1 MKIAYFI
8 AFKLCWL
15 ALVYWQYLLMLP
27 VLLYWGLAMM
37 RLQRKARL
45 AVLLLTLC
53 GVLLDSVLVASGWLN
68 FTGSTL
74 LPLWMM
80 LLWACFALMLV
91 QVLADL
97 LRTWWLAAVFGAV
110 GGPLA
115 YWGGSVLGGQLIY
128 QPELELSLLL
138 ALCWSLLLAVF
149 VHYRFLWSKQDET
162 LLLEIKAAGG

>member
-1 MKIAYFI
+1 MKIIYVV

-27 VLLYWGLAMM
+27 VLLYWGFAML
-37 RLQRKARL
+37 RLHHKARL

-68 FTGSTL
+68 FAGNTL
-74 LPLWMM
+74 LPIWMM
-80 LLWACFALMLV
+80 VLWACFALMLV

-97 LRTWWLAAVFGAV
+97 LRYWWLAALFGAV

-115 YWGGSVLGGQLIY
+115 YWGGSVLGGELLY
-128 QPELELSLLL
+128 QPVLELSLLL
-138 ALCWSLLLAVF
+138 ALCWSLLMAVF
-149 VHYRFLWSKQDET
+149 VHYRFLWSNQHET
-162 LLLEIKAAGG
+162 LRIDAKAAGR